1 MNPTGELTYTDEGKK
16 TEQERGNE
24 THKSTLKQKKK
35 QIRQKQ
41 SGKERGTTEGRETEN
56 YDCGGLM
63 IFSTAGD
70 STFRETPRTRYKE
83 FPSSDCLREGN
94 TSSFDL
100 TAEN

>member
-24 THKSTLKQKKK
+24 THKSTLKQKKR

-70 STFRETPRTRYKE
+70 STFRETPEQTQDTLQRI
-83 FPSSDCLREGN
+83 SLQ
-94 TSSFDL
+94 
-100 TAEN
+100 